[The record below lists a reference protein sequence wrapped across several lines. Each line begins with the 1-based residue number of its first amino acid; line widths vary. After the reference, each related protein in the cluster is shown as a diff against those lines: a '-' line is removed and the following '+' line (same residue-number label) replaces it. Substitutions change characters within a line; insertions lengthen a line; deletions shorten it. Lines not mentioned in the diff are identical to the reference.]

1 MPLRFFQKSISLLLQ
16 KQTNIL
22 SAALVLMTTVI
33 LSQVLGLVRQRM
45 LVGTFGAS
53 DTLGVYLAS
62 SKLPDFL
69 FQLIIA
75 GALASAFIPIF
86 SDYLGKG
93 KTEIANKMASTLMVI
108 GSLFFS
114 VVSVILFIFAPYFLQ
129 LLNVGSGYTPDQ
141 MVLMA
146 NLMRIIIIGQMIF
159 LLATFFSAILQ
170 SHNHFFIP
178 GISAASYNLG
188 IIIGIYFLSP
198 KIGIYAPAFGV
209 IIGAAF
215 YALLQIPLITRVGF
229 SFKPSLSL
237 QIEGVMPV
245 IKLMWPRT
253 LSILVFQIGTLVTV
267 SLISFLPSSGRNYVI
282 FDYAQTLAFAP
293 IVLFGQSIAQAAFP
307 ILSREKDRL
316 DVFTSTFS
324 ASFQQILYL
333 IVPISVLFL
342 VLRIPVVRLIFGA
355 GQFDWTA
362 TVLTGRCLAFFA
374 LGISAQALI
383 YLVSRAFY
391 ALHDTKTPL
400 IVGAISTAI
409 MILISLGFIYYW
421 DNHAVSVATY
431 LNLHYKFI
439 PVGVESIAFAYS
451 LGGLLNLS
459 ALLFF
464 LNRKIKIF
472 SFHSFYLPQIKI
484 LLSAISMGFALYI
497 PIKLLDQLVFDTTR
511 TLNLIILT
519 GIAGIAGFSIYFFLT
534 WLFDVK
540 EASTFLL
547 LFKRLSGW
555 REIIGK
561 TEKIIDTRVSQ

>member
-22 SAALVLMTTVI
+22 SAALVLMTTVV

-93 KTEIANKMASTLMVI
+93 KTEIANKMASTLMMM
-108 GSLFFS
+108 GSLFFTL
-114 VVSVILFIFAPYFLQ
+114 VSLLLFVFAPYFLQ

-141 MVLMA
+141 MALMS

-178 GISAASYNLG
+178 GIAAAAYNLG

-198 KIGIYAPAFGV
+198 KLGIYAPAIGV

-215 YALLQIPLITRVGF
+215 YALLQIPLVARVGF
-229 SFKPSLSL
+229 SFKPSMSL
-237 QIEGVMPV
+237 NTEGVMPV

-267 SLISFLPSSGRNYVI
+267 SLISFLPSSGRSYVI

-355 GQFDWTA
+355 GQFDWSA
-362 TVLTGRCLAFFA
+362 TVLTGRCLSFFA
-374 LGISAQALI
+374 LGIFAQALI

-400 IVGAISTAI
+400 IVGAISTLV

-421 DNHAVSVATY
+421 DTHAASIATY
-431 LNLHYKFI
+431 LNFRFRLI

-451 LGGLLNLS
+451 LGGIINLS

-464 LNRKIKIF
+464 LNKKIKIF
-472 SFHSFYLPQIKI
+472 SFQSFFLPQIKI
-484 LLSAISMGFALYI
+484 LIAAIFMGFALYI

-511 TLNLIILT
+511 TLNLIALT
-519 GIAGIAGFSIYFFLT
+519 GIAGIAGFSIYLFLT
-534 WLFDVK
+534 WFFNVK

-555 REIIGK
+555 RDLIGK